1 MMRYTSAPRQSRTPR
16 AATRNVRSLALV
28 CLKMKLPDS
37 ILRIFQ
43 QPAAHASG
51 RDTMHAREEDNA
63 HAREEDSAHTPVEER
78 APAAIDE
85 RAPAV
90 APHAALGQLG
100 EALAAAHL
108 ERAGYALV
116 AANFALPVGR
126 NLRGAMVNAEID
138 LVAYEGDVLCF
149 VEVKTRASDW
159 FAAPE
164 QNVDRRKQRQITRA
178 ARVYRRT
185 FGLDGAPYRYDVVS
199 IVLPPATAA
208 EPAPNPRIEL
218 LRNFWTDAK
227 FRKRHWADAGAE

>member
-1 MMRYTSAPRQSRTPR
+1 
-16 AATRNVRSLALV
+16 
-28 CLKMKLPDS
+28 MKLPGS
-37 ILRIFQ
+37 IFCLFYKDHT
-43 QPAAHASG
+43 P
-51 RDTMHAREEDNA
+51 AREEEIAPPLAA
-63 HAREEDSAHTPVEER
+63 HVS
-78 APAAIDE
+78 
-85 RAPAV
+85 
-90 APHAALGQLG
+90 LGRRG

-116 AANFALPVGR
+116 AANFELPVGR
-126 NLRGAMVNAEID
+126 NLRGAIVNAEID
-138 LVAYEGDVLCF
+138 LVAYEGETLCF

-185 FGLDGAPYRYDVVS
+185 FGLNAAPYRYDVVS
-199 IVLPPATAA
+199 VILPPTTAD

-227 FRKRHWADAGAE
+227 FRKRQWSDAGVE